1 MKLSRIE
8 EMDSMLKGWLFN
20 GTKFSKFIGNF
31 PLKTTYPFK
40 GIKAVKEEDEGDLK
54 IYHLN
59 LLLSKNKL
67 FPSAFSTPE
76 KFVVVSEKE
85 LNVLDSKVYYL
96 NGVSRRDNSSNAV
109 GRAFLFEF
117 PIRLTEGIYLNI
129 EYELIGSIGEQT
141 FEDNVINITFENKLL
156 TLRYSPYSFPLKGL
170 NVHHTYYVKGHK
182 PWEYEND
189 ALVTLCEDCHKKRH
203 EGTAVPLLNDN
214 KELVANLATCPR
226 CGGSGYLP
234 QYKHVEH
241 GICFKCGG
249 EGVVIND

>member
-1 MKLSRIE
+1 M
-8 EMDSMLKGWLFN
+8 
-20 GTKFSKFIGNF
+20 
-31 PLKTTYPFK
+31 
-40 GIKAVKEEDEGDLK
+40 
-54 IYHLN
+54 
-59 LLLSKNKL
+59 
-67 FPSAFSTPE
+67 
-76 KFVVVSEKE
+76 
-85 LNVLDSKVYYL
+85 YYL